1 MSQYV
6 TSNQQVISTHVQN
19 QTHTHTQCVAK
30 IWAQGQCK
38 EQGKLNHIFANIIRS
53 KMNGEDCMYLQ
64 GTYKK

>member
-19 QTHTHTQCVAK
+19 QTHTCVAK
-30 IWAQGQCK
+30 IWAQGQCE

>member
-1 MSQYV
+1 MLLV
-6 TSNQQVISTHVQN
+6 TSRSFPHMYRTK
-19 QTHTHTQCVAK
+19 HTQYVAK

-64 GTYKK
+64 GTYKKND